1 MTLGKTPK
9 LLIPALAFGCAP
21 SAAWAG
27 LLDRAYLQY
36 LTGDGVRAHPVVHLT
51 WGVTLISLAVIVIIS
66 AVVVTASI
74 RRGPRPTPAAD
85 GKLPVGRRGSGLSW
99 IYVGTGLST
108 VVLLA
113 VSIWTMVT
121 LAAVAKPPVQPG
133 LTIEI
138 HGHQWWWE
146 ALYVSDQP
154 SKMFRTADDFHIPVG
169 VPVRLNLVGDD
180 VIHSFWVP
188 ALSGKMDTIPGQN
201 NSLWIEADRPGTYR
215 GQCTEYCGQQH
226 AHMGFTVTARPAGRI
241 SGLVGASARAGA
253 GPAQSAGSA
262 RARQFSSRVAVRV
275 TRLAARTRT
284 VLSARTS
291 VT

>member
-1 MTLGKTPK
+1 MVRDRLDPGEGLGP
-9 LLIPALAFGCAP
+9 
-21 SAAWAG
+21 
-27 LLDRAYLQY
+27 
-36 LTGDGVRAHPVVHLT
+36 HPL
-51 WGVTLISLAVIVIIS
+51 
-66 AVVVTASI
+66 
-74 RRGPRPTPAAD
+74 RD

-138 HGHQWWWE
+138 YGHQWWWE

-154 SKMFRTADDFHIPVG
+154 SKIFRTADDFHIPVG

-180 VIHSFWVP
+180 VIYSFWVP

-226 AHMGFTVTARPAGRI
+226 AHMGFTVTADQPDAFQAWWAHQLEPAPVPPNQQALEGQAVFITRCGACHAI
-241 SGLVGASARAGA
+241 GGTDAHGIVGPNLSHLMQRKSCGGDVAQQPGPVVGLDCRSAAH
-253 GPAQSAGSA
+253 QA
-262 RARQFSSRVAVRV
+262 R
-275 TRLAARTRT
+275 RLHATT
-284 VLSARTS
+284 
-291 VT
+291 